1 MLMAAFDLDW
11 KTHPTINRL
20 YGKLPRISSIIRE
33 RRTRFTGHWFR
44 RKEELVSDVLLW
56 DPKHGRAKVGRPVKT
71 YPKLL
76 TEDTGVQFAG
86 LPNVMDNR
94 ELWSEIVNSVRGY
107 SPDMMMMN
115 TGS

>member
-1 MLMAAFDLDW
+1 MLRVVLDLNW

-56 DPKHGRAKVGRPVKT
+56 DPKHGTANVGRLIKT

-76 TEDTGVQFAG
+76 TEDTGVQLAG
-86 LPNVMDNR
+86 LPNAMDNR
-94 ELWSEIVNSVRGY
+94 ELWRE
-107 SPDMMMMN
+107 
-115 TGS
+115 